1 MKKSDRPNLKID
13 GEPIVE
19 IDINASYISILH
31 GISGYPL
38 PQRDDLYDIGGID
51 RTIIKA

>member
-19 IDINASYISILH
+19 SGVGFVSAPGSGTTRLAELFNVGKSLAIK
-31 GISGYPL
+31 GIKSPKG
-38 PQRDDLYDIGGID
+38 
-51 RTIIKA
+51 